1 MRKPCLKSYRDSP
14 RSSPRVAMASSGGA
28 KPRSMWWQAGPFEQ
42 WVQEVLISVL
52 VPEGASVCELMCG
65 SGKALGKWQRAKLTQ
80 YVGIGEGTAHS
91 PPVACRAPLN
101 HALNP
106 ARSDAQEH
114 AIKEAKQRW
123 TARGKSFP
131 ARFCVIDPYLVRAP
145 SDPTPPAPHHR
156 PLSCPPLTLGCV
168 QRPVQ
173 DILEPERRFNAVACF
188 GKLQAC
194 FAREATARTLIANAA
209 ARLNEGGYF
218 FGFLPDSS
226 HIWCVPSRPA
236 AHCGRESASHLPAA
250 HQDEGAGAAARECW
264 ELRTRRR

>member
-1 MRKPCLKSYRDSP
+1 MRAGTAL
-14 RSSPRVAMASSGGA
+14 SSPCGLAE
-28 KPRSMWWQAGPFEQ
+28 PR
-42 WVQEVLISVL
+42 
-52 VPEGASVCELMCG
+52 PEPCPEP
-65 SGKALGKWQRAKLTQ
+65 RA
-80 YVGIGEGTAHS
+80 
-91 PPVACRAPLN
+91 RA
-101 HALNP
+101 
-106 ARSDAQEH
+106 DAQEH

-145 SDPTPPAPHHR
+145 SDPTTPTPPHTPTSPAP
-156 PLSCPPLTLGCV
+156 PLLTLGCV

-236 AHCGRESASHLPAA
+236 AHCGRGSTSHLPAA

-264 ELRTRRR
+264 ELRARRR

>member
-1 MRKPCLKSYRDSP
+1 METT
-14 RSSPRVAMASSGGA
+14 SSTNYTNSRVVLDRLGTIASSVCA
-28 KPRSMWWQAGPFEQ
+28 LHC
-42 WVQEVLISVL
+42 VL
-52 VPEGASVCELMCG
+52 C
-65 SGKALGKWQRAKLTQ
+65 AL
-80 YVGIGEGTAHS
+80 
-91 PPVACRAPLN
+91 AP
-101 HALNP
+101 AL
-106 ARSDAQEH
+106 
-114 AIKEAKQRW
+114 
-123 TARGKSFP
+123 
-131 ARFCVIDPYLVRAP
+131 
-145 SDPTPPAPHHR
+145 
-156 PLSCPPLTLGCV
+156 LTLGCM

-236 AHCGRESASHLPAA
+236 AHCGRGSTSHLPAA

-264 ELRTRRR
+264 ELRARRR